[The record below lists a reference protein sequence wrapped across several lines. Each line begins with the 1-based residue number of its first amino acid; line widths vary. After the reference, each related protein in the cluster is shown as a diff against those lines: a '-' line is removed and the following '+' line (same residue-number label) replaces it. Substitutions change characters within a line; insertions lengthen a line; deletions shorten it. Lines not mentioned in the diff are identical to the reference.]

1 MKLLR
6 DSVRWLVRSDGA
18 PAGWRSGLV
27 LLLTAA
33 ALMVVRAP
41 VLLVHPRL
49 WAEEGSLYLATS
61 LTLPWWEALFAL
73 QWKQDQRYRP
83 KIHPCWD
90 GKCWE
95 VDLAAAGKSR

>member
-6 DSVRWLVRSDGA
+6 DFVRWLVRTDGT

-27 LLLTAA
+27 LLLAAA

-49 WAEEGSLYLATS
+49 WAEEGSL
-61 LTLPWWEALFAL
+61 
-73 QWKQDQRYRP
+73 
-83 KIHPCWD
+83 
-90 GKCWE
+90 
-95 VDLAAAGKSR
+95 